1 MAVPR
6 RGELPINAF
15 ETDESLVVV
24 VPMPGVEPE
33 DITVR
38 LDGDTLTMEAGVRGE
53 DAEKRYLHH
62 EWSYGPY
69 QRALRLP
76 TPVDGPAANV
86 TFGNGVLTIVLPR
99 SRAFV
104 PATLDVPRTG
114 LARGMREGHTG
125 S

>member
-1 MAVPR
+1 MPVP
-6 RGELPINAF
+6 GGSELPINAF

-33 DITVR
+33 DIAVR
-38 LDGDTLTMEAGVRGE
+38 LEGEMLTMESGVRGE

-69 QRALRLP
+69 RRTLRLP
-76 TPVDGPAANV
+76 TPVDARAANV
-86 TFGNGVLTIVLPR
+86 TFGNGVLTVVLPKG
-99 SRAFV
+99 RAFV
-104 PATLDVPRTG
+104 PATLDVPRTA